1 MQKKIKDVH
10 DKGYQIGIVIGG
22 GNIFRGMSVAA
33 KGMDR
38 VAGDYLGMMA
48 TIMNSVAL
56 QSSLEKLG
64 ADTRVMSAITI
75 TQLAEPYIRRKA
87 ARHLEKGRIVIMAGG
102 TGNPYF
108 TTDTAAVLRG
118 IEINAD
124 VIMKGTKVD
133 GVYDKD
139 PMKFNDAIK
148 YEKLSYKEVVEQ
160 ELKVMDLT
168 AVTLCKENNFPI
180 LVFDL
185 EKDNFIGK
193 EALKNSSKKCRTWGL
208 RVEKGTAMKGK
219 NLKINGQ
226 IVGEITSSTWSPYQ
240 VCGVGIVRMQNN
252 NMGPGTVV
260 DVNCTNGKIQK
271 GELCE
276 LPMYDPNGDIVRGK
290 NKEIPNKPNPWS
302 GIKK

>member
-1 MQKKIKDVH
+1 MNINNIKRILLKISGEMLSGTQDFGLQPEELENYAKKIKRVH
-10 DKGYQIGIVIGG
+10 EKGYQIGIVIGG

-56 QSSLEKLG
+56 QSALEKLDC
-64 ADTRVMSAITI
+64 DTRVMSAISI
-75 TQLAEPYIRRKA
+75 TQLAEPYIRRRA

-118 IEINAD
+118 IEIDAD

-139 PMKFNDAIK
+139 PMLHKDAKRYTSLTFN
-148 YEKLSYKEVVEQ
+148 EVVQ
-160 ELKVMDLT
+160 NELRVMDLT

-185 EKDNFIGK
+185 QEKDSINN
-193 EALKNSSKKCRTWGL
+193 ALNSLDCSTI
-208 RVEKGTAMKGK
+208 
-219 NLKINGQ
+219 IN
-226 IVGEITSSTWSPYQ
+226 S
-240 VCGVGIVRMQNN
+240 GV
-252 NMGPGTVV
+252 
-260 DVNCTNGKIQK
+260 
-271 GELCE
+271 
-276 LPMYDPNGDIVRGK
+276 
-290 NKEIPNKPNPWS
+290 
-302 GIKK
+302 